1 MIGQRIKELREFKG
15 LSRRELE
22 RLTGIPDYK
31 WVSIET
37 ERQQTNGEHI
47 AALAKIWP
55 EYKHWIVFGETIPEV
70 GQISPELEET
80 REKLAKAGGSPNG

>member
-1 MIGQRIKELREFKG
+1 MIGRRIKELREYKG
-15 LSRRELE
+15 LSRRDLE
-22 RLTGIPDYK
+22 RLTGIADYK

-55 EYKHWIVFGETIPEV
+55 EYKHWIVFGETIPEA
-70 GQISPELEET
+70 GQISPDMERVEV
-80 REKLAKAGGSPNG
+80 KKVVNGPPLT